1 MYTGPLR
8 KIKFEFSGPSLEAIL
23 DRIPTARVISQ
34 KDGIVT
40 LSAECYGD
48 GVLMWLKTQGD
59 YVKILKN
66 NL

>member
-34 KDGIVT
+34 KDGVVT